1 MFICSIILELE
12 MTYKS
17 KNYTASGEH
26 FIRYLEFLTL
36 LVVQDIESE
45 IKSAKC
51 IIVENLGCLHALIVY
66 Y

>member
-1 MFICSIILELE
+1 